1 MTEPDWSLYRTFLAV
16 LRDGSLSGAARR
28 LGLTQPTVGRQL
40 DALETALGAPLFVRS
55 QRGLVAT
62 ELARNIAPQAEA
74 LEASAA
80 ALLRAASA
88 GAGAIEG
95 AVRVSASEIVAIEH
109 LPSIFAALR
118 RAHPKLVIELVATDA
133 ADDLLRRDADVA
145 VRMFPPVQGAL
156 IARKL
161 APIPLG
167 FYARRDYLARRGT
180 PRTLPDLQD
189 HDIIGF
195 DRETPA
201 LRAFTAGVPALDR
214 ANFALRTDSNVA
226 QFRAIC
232 AGFGIGVC
240 QVSLARREP
249 DLVRVLAEAFAVDLG
264 LWIVMHENL
273 RASPRCRAVFDALI
287 MGLAT
292 LGTSSGA

>member
-1 MTEPDWSLYRTFLAV
+1 MIEPDWGLYRTFLAV
-16 LRDGSLSGAARR
+16 LRDGSLSGAARS

-40 DALETALGAPLFVRS
+40 DALETALGAALFVRS

-62 ELARNIAPQAEA
+62 ELARNLAPQAVA
-74 LEASAA
+74 LGASAA

-109 LPSIFAALR
+109 LPPIFAALR
-118 RAHPKLVIELVATDA
+118 RAHPKLVLELVATDA

-145 VRMFPPVQGAL
+145 VRMFPPTQGAL

-167 FYARRDYLARRGT
+167 FYAHRDYLARRGT
-180 PRTLPDLQD
+180 PEALHDLAD
-189 HDIIGF
+189 HDLIGF

-201 LRAFTAGVPALDR
+201 LRAFTARVPALAR
-214 ANFALRTDSNVA
+214 AHFALRTDSNVA
-226 QFRAIC
+226 QLRAIC
-232 AGFGIGVC
+232 AGFGIGAC
-240 QVSLARREP
+240 QVPLARRAP
-249 DLVRVLAEAFAVDLG
+249 DLVRVLADAFALDLD
-264 LWIVMHENL
+264 LWIVMHEDL
-273 RASPRCRAVFDALI
+273 RTSPRCRAVFDALVA
-287 MGLAT
+287 GLAG
-292 LGTSSGA
+292 LGADRT